1 MDSMEQP
8 SLTANEVAAQPIADE
23 IAATPASLGAI
34 FKVFLTAGA
43 ISFGGGVVAYL
54 REYIVRE
61 RKWLDDEGF
70 LDALELSETLPGL
83 NSVNMSVI
91 IGDRLRGAAGAAT
104 AVAGLIIPGVLVVMT
119 LGVLWNQQRHNADVR
134 ALLVGVAA
142 AAVGLLTTVTVQLGH
157 KQFVRVPDVLFIL
170 ATFAAVS
177 LFKFSLVEVL
187 LTVGA
192 LAILYYRLRIHPAEE
207 AHTFHHLR
215 ERFHSHHASW
225 RH

>member
-1 MDSMEQP
+1 M
-8 SLTANEVAAQPIADE
+8 ANEVASQPIVDE

-54 REYIVRE
+54 REYAVRE

-104 AVAGLIIPGVLVVMT
+104 AVAGLIIPGVVVVMT
-119 LGVLWNQQRHNADVR
+119 LGVLWNQQRHNADIR

-157 KQFVRVPDVLFIL
+157 KQFVRLPDVFFIL

-177 LFKFSLVEVL
+177 LLKFSLVEVL
-187 LTVGA
+187 IILGT
-192 LAILYYRLRIHPAEE
+192 LAILYYRFRTHPAEG
-207 AHTFHHLR
+207 AHYFGHLR
-215 ERFHSHHASW
+215 ERFHSHRADW